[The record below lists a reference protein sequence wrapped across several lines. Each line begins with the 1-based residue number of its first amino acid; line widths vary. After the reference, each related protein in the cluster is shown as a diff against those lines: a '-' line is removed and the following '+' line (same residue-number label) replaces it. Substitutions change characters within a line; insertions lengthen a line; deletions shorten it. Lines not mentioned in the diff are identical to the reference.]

1 MRDILQT
8 IQASHHANVKET
20 FCVHLLSVF
29 LIFVVIS
36 LTSFTFLCILHISM
50 QYDYWPWCGALLV
63 LWLAEGSRYWDGTAL
78 GSLLLGLPA
87 PPVLLSESD
96 RSLSRSRSVPIE
108 QLRDRP
114 KPTPL
119 LLLWLSWCWWLW
131 PCPWC
136 PGGDL
141 LRRWWLLELDAAATE
156 TGRVCW
162 LEMHEISTN

>member
-1 MRDILQT
+1 MK
-8 IQASHHANVKET
+8 NVKEIKRASSL
-20 FCVHLLSVF
+20 CVPDFSAVCSHFFQIFLST
-29 LIFVVIS
+29 LQIS
-36 LTSFTFLCILHISM
+36 L
-50 QYDYWPWCGALLV
+50 QYCYWPWCGAMLG
-63 LWLAEGSRYWDGTAL
+63 LWLAEGSRYWDGIAL

-96 RSLSRSRSVPIE
+96 CSLSCSRSVPIE

-119 LLLWLSWCWWLW
+119 LPLWLSWCWWLW

-156 TGRVCW
+156 TGSVCW
-162 LEMHEISTN
+162 LEMHEISTNQCSHM